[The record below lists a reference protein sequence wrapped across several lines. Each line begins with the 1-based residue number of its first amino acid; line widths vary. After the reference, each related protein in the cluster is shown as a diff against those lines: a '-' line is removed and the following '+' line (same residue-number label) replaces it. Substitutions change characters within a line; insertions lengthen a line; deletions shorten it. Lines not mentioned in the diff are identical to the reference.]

1 MAAVDSSADREKADA
16 LGESG
21 GGLMNDGAAAVLEI
35 TLVRAK
41 KLKNASKLGTSDQ
54 YVTDGVANGRR
65 APAKSSVVVDEL
77 NPAWNETYRII
88 VDDPEEDV
96 LSLVISD
103 YSALADDIEMR
114 KMERC
119 VMKTKR
125 CCCGW
130 RMPGRRKKKLYRT
143 LSNGKR
149 VATRSGSKL
158 DKKDTKKPREQN
170 IESGALFHTIMGT
183 AEIADLSDL
192 VPFEETTRELT
203 LTKDASSI
211 FRVLSK
217 KKSTVRKKAGTLT
230 VKFRL
235 YPLAKDLETM
245 QKALARAGLEAR
257 KFLQMK
263 RAEAGVSDPKVPMIQ
278 KITKEKY
285 RAEMAENRIDYMDPE
300 KTAEHAL
307 TPQGR
312 LKRPILI
319 AVEQLLSTVL
329 EGDPRN
335 GNESTRERY
344 ERNLS
349 VVKPFL
355 NGLLYFELIKGE
367 DLKNCDGV
375 GSSDPYFKI
384 KLKTQTWKSKVMA
397 NTVNPVYNDGGEFVV
412 SPSDLTHPGVDI
424 VFTCWDKDMY
434 GKEFMGKADVPLR
447 HIVARALA
455 NMGHWSYERLQLK
468 GVDTGYVHAQFRF
481 QPVDATRR
489 RNARRGDTSTS
500 ETAAR
505 LSEDIVPTPKG
516 DDVAAP
522 GPGPGPW
529 PGPGGGDVDVTEVE
543 PDPEVASPSASVS
556 DEKKRAKAPGEKY
569 LVPRAKTA
577 KNRSKAPRSP
587 TSTAGAGDDTCS
599 EHDFDFGWSDGDEAS
614 STIAV
619 SPVGSPA
626 GSPTTPSSPKSP

>member
-1 MAAVDSSADREKADA
+1 MLQVAGTLRLQLSDFDDRMPTFHLLGISFVEKPDIRFALSLVGGNIDMIPGFSDAITNVIGNALTRVMVWPQSIRVPIAKKADA

-41 KLKNASKLGTSDQ
+41 KLKNASKLGTSDP
-54 YVTDGVANGRR
+54 YVTVGVANGRR

-397 NTVNPVYNDGGEFVV
+397 NTVNPVYNDGG
-412 SPSDLTHPGVDI
+412 
-424 VFTCWDKDMY
+424 
-434 GKEFMGKADVPLR
+434 
-447 HIVARALA
+447 
-455 NMGHWSYERLQLK
+455 
-468 GVDTGYVHAQFRF
+468 
-481 QPVDATRR
+481 
-489 RNARRGDTSTS
+489 
-500 ETAAR
+500 
-505 LSEDIVPTPKG
+505 
-516 DDVAAP
+516 
-522 GPGPGPW
+522 
-529 PGPGGGDVDVTEVE
+529 
-543 PDPEVASPSASVS
+543 
-556 DEKKRAKAPGEKY
+556 
-569 LVPRAKTA
+569 
-577 KNRSKAPRSP
+577 
-587 TSTAGAGDDTCS
+587 
-599 EHDFDFGWSDGDEAS
+599 
-614 STIAV
+614 
-619 SPVGSPA
+619 
-626 GSPTTPSSPKSP
+626 